1 MTSTDDNGATGVP
14 DREATL
20 RRALLEVRT
29 AREEAARARNTL
41 SEPIAVIGVG
51 CRFPGGVAGVED
63 YWNLLVHGRSGI
75 VDTPRDRWDVDAF
88 FDADPDVPGRT
99 YSRHGGFLSDV
110 RGFDA
115 SVFGIPPR
123 EAISIDPQHRLV
135 LEVAWEALEHA
146 AIAPDSLRGSQTGVF
161 VGMGGGDYERLG
173 AAAHGVES
181 IDAYVATGNA
191 ANFGAN
197 RLSYVLGLEG
207 PSLVVDTACSSSLV
221 ALHLAAQSLRAGEC
235 ELALAGGVN
244 TLLSPEVTV
253 ALSKGRMLSP
263 SGQCRTFDAD
273 ADGYVRGEGCGVV
286 VLRTLSSALAAGD
299 DVLCVIRGSAVNQ
312 DGRTSGLTVPRGSA
326 QRAVVRRALAAARVT
341 PAEIGYVEAH
351 GTGTPLGDPIEVRAL
366 ATELGPQRP
375 ADRPLRL
382 GSVKTNIGHLEAAA
396 GIAGFIKAA
405 LVVARGTIP
414 PHLNLRAPNPHVPW
428 DELPVEIPRTPTDW
442 GDGPRIAGVSSF
454 GFGGTNAHVIVAAPT
469 EPAAT
474 ARPALARAATV
485 SERNAAD
492 EPRTVRATFPGVRQD
507 VSAETRPVLAS
518 APDSS
523 RANGPGVPDR
533 AAHDEARAVVVKVS
547 AASAE
552 TLTDAA
558 RRLADYAEA
567 QPERTVAEIAWTAG
581 VGRADLNHRAAV
593 VADSREELVAGLREV
608 ASGSGLRGR
617 RAPGALPRVAMIA
630 PGHGARIAG
639 CLAGIYGVQ
648 PVVTEVIDA
657 LGTPARL
664 PLSVLVESGPAA
676 EAALL
681 RTEVAQPALYAL
693 AVALGQWW
701 RSVGV
706 EPDVVTGHSVG
717 AYAAAALAGVFSV
730 ADGAAL
736 IDARARAMS
745 ELAADGAMAAVRCP
759 LAELEAL
766 PQVRSGAVTVAVR
779 NGVADSVLSGPAD
792 EVAAVVAD
800 LGARQVRAKLLP
812 VTHAFH
818 SPLVDPMLDELRKAF
833 VGIELSPPALDFVSD
848 STGAPETDRLTD
860 PEYWVT
866 HTRNPV
872 RFDAAVAALAG
883 HGVATVIELGPGGL
897 LPLVLHHPE
906 VSDVLCVASTAVERP
921 DRALADA
928 VARVWTTGSE
938 IRWRATGSRPSR
950 RAQLP
955 TYPLRRTPY
964 WIPEA
969 SGPRPAAPLAVA
981 ATPPGDGALTPLVMR
996 TATGGAISQTR
1007 VSAAGIPFLDE
1018 HVVHDIRVVP
1028 GVVMVEL
1035 ALRTAEAAAERPL
1048 LAEGVSIVHPLVAA
1062 DDVELEVQVLVTVTD
1077 DAAYTA
1083 EIFSRATE
1091 AAAWTRHA
1099 TITFAPR
1106 ETRDAE
1112 PYTAAEVFLEQPRVV
1127 NGAEFY
1133 DEIWHP
1139 RFVLGRSFR
1148 LVEHAQI
1155 GAGAALAAI
1164 GRPAADA
1171 GSETA
1176 GVRTE
1181 LVVFD
1186 ACVQLV
1192 AAAWAHEHGTDAD
1205 RPVLLG
1211 TGFERMRV
1219 FRDTVDDRLTC
1230 TVTLTA
1236 SSPTGATGDIEIYA
1250 ADELAVAFTGV
1261 SFAPVTGAMLERLAH
1276 ADRLSQQGS
1285 GRLAKVPAPDLA
1297 ALRTADRVV
1306 THETVLGYVV
1316 AILAAVLGCEPADI
1330 DTLAMFNELVD
1341 SLMMAEL
1348 KQKIERDLEVAVP
1361 LEALFDH
1368 PTPRRLS
1375 DWLVSEIASEQA
1387 ESERGEEAPKRS
1399 TMGIRIRRKTVA
1411 EMTELAALDPDITP
1425 GSAAAGERPE
1435 VLLTGGTG
1443 FVGAFVLRELLDRH
1457 ERVHCLVRAED
1468 TEHARRRITE
1478 NLASYGLACGPE
1490 DLTNLT
1496 PVVADLAKPFAGLE
1510 AADYD
1515 RLSERVGQI
1524 VHAGALVKWTYPFRG
1539 LEAVNIG
1546 GTRELLRLATWGA
1559 PIPFHFLSTVGVFSS
1574 REYLRDSV
1582 SEDEPLDNSGSLVVG
1597 YAQTKWIA
1605 ERMVRTAAER
1615 GLPTTIHRINTAGH
1629 SVTGAFNKLDHLSM
1643 MVKGCIEA
1651 GIAPLRAEMPIQ
1663 PAPVDYVARAIA
1675 ACTTTEQLL
1684 GQTFHLVS
1692 PQPMTWPEFF
1702 DTLDDFGYDLQ
1713 RLPFDQWRERILRRG
1728 SSSMALLGLMPFLS
1742 DSVDHVRLP
1751 LSESDRS
1758 AAALSAAGIDC
1769 PPLNADQL
1777 GVYLRRFVDSGF
1789 VQPPGEAPTLRRKAG

>member
-1 MTSTDDNGATGVP
+1 MTSTDEHRDTGVP
-14 DREATL
+14 DREAIL

-29 AREEAARARNTL
+29 ARDEAARMRNTL
-41 SEPIAVIGVG
+41 NEPIAVIGVG
-51 CRFPGGVAGVED
+51 CRFPGGVSGIED
-63 YWNLLVHGRSGI
+63 YWNLLVYGRSGI
-75 VDTPRDRWDVDAF
+75 IDTPRDRWDVDAF
-88 FDADPDVPGRT
+88 YDADPDVPGRT

-115 SVFGIPPR
+115 AIFGISPR

-146 AIAPDSLRGSQTGVF
+146 AIAPDSLRGSATGVF

-235 ELALAGGVN
+235 DLALAGGVN
-244 TLLSPEVTV
+244 LLLSPEVTV

-286 VLRTLSSALAAGD
+286 VLRTLSAALAAGD

-312 DGRTSGLTVPRGSA
+312 DGHTSGLTVPRGAA
-326 QRAVVRRALAAARVT
+326 QRAVVRRALAAARVA
-341 PAEIGYVEAH
+341 PEEIGYVETH

-366 ATELGPQRP
+366 AAELGAQRGV
-375 ADRPLRL
+375 DRPLRL

-428 DELPVEIPRTPTDW
+428 DELPVTIPRTATDW
-442 GDGPRIAGVSSF
+442 GVGPRVAGVSSF
-454 GFGGTNAHVIVAAPT
+454 GFGGTNAHVIVA
-469 EPAAT
+469 
-474 ARPALARAATV
+474 
-485 SERNAAD
+485 
-492 EPRTVRATFPGVRQD
+492 
-507 VSAETRPVLAS
+507 S
-518 APDSS
+518 APEQALPD
-523 RANGPGVPDR
+523 AAVGPET
-533 AAHDEARAVVVKVS
+533 AVVKVS
-547 AASAE
+547 AASAQA
-552 TLTDAA
+552 LTDAA
-558 RRLADYAEA
+558 RRLADHTAA
-567 QPERTVAEIAWTAG
+567 QPERTVAAIAWTAA

-593 VADSREELVAGLREV
+593 VAETGDELIAGLRQV
-608 ASGSGLRGR
+608 ASGTGLRGR

-630 PGHGARIAG
+630 PGHGTRIAG
-639 CLAGIYGVQ
+639 SLAGIYGVQ
-648 PVVTEVIDA
+648 PVVTEVIDT
-657 LGTPARL
+657 LGTPAQL
-664 PLSVLVESGPAA
+664 PLSVLVETGPNA

-736 IDARARAMS
+736 IDARGRAMS

-766 PQVRSGAVTVAVR
+766 PQVRSGAVAVAVH
-779 NGVADSVLSGPAD
+779 NSATDSVLSGPAD

-800 LGARQVRAKLLP
+800 LGARQVRATLLP
-812 VTHAFH
+812 VTQAFH

-833 VGIELSPPALDFVSD
+833 VGVELSPPTLDFISD
-848 STGAPETDRLTD
+848 STGLLETDRLTD
-860 PEYWVT
+860 AEYWVA

-872 RFDAAVAALAG
+872 RFDAAVAALAA
-883 HGVATVIELGPGGL
+883 HGAATVIELGPGGL

-906 VSDVLCVASTAVERP
+906 VGDVRCVASTAVERP
-921 DRALADA
+921 DRALAEA
-928 VARVWTTGSE
+928 VAQVWAGGSD
-938 IRWRATGSRPSR
+938 IRWRATQPRPAR

-955 TYPLRRTPY
+955 TYPFRRTPY

-969 SGPRPAAPLAVA
+969 NGPRPVAPIAAA
-981 ATPPGDGALTPLVMR
+981 PPGDGALIPLIMR

-1007 VSAAGIPFLDE
+1007 ISAASIPFLDE

-1035 ALRTAEAAAERPL
+1035 ALRTAESAAERAL

-1077 DAAYTA
+1077 DTAYIA

-1091 AAAWTRHA
+1091 ATAWTRHA
-1099 TITFAPR
+1099 TITFALR
-1106 ETRDAE
+1106 EIRDSE

-1192 AAAWAHEHGTDAD
+1192 AAAWAHEHGTDAE

-1236 SSPTGATGDIEIYA
+1236 SAPTGATGDLEIYA

-1285 GRLAKVPAPDLA
+1285 GRLAKVPAPDFT

-1316 AILAAVLGCEPADI
+1316 AILAAVLGCETEDI

-1387 ESERGEEAPKRS
+1387 ESERGEDAPKRS

-1411 EMTELAALDPDITP
+1411 EMTDLAALDPDIAT
-1425 GSAAAGERPE
+1425 GSAAAGDRPE

-1490 DLTNLT
+1490 DLANLT
-1496 PVVADLAKPFAGLE
+1496 PVVADLAKPFAGLDSD
-1510 AADYD
+1510 DYD

-1546 GTRELLRLATWGA
+1546 GTREVLRLATWGA

-1582 SEDEPLDNSGSLVVG
+1582 AEDEPLDNSGSLVVG

-1605 ERMVRTAAER
+1605 ERMVRTAADR

-1692 PQPMTWPEFF
+1692 PEPMTWPEFF

-1758 AAALSAAGIDC
+1758 AAALSVAGIDC

-1777 GVYLRRFVDSGF
+1777 RVYLRRFVDSGF